1 MSGWGMKRGRVSLVF
16 LSLAA
21 VVAIG
26 GFWAARKAPG
36 AGASLGPYYDA
47 QVEAAELMKR
57 CAVAIRDYRLS
68 LGILIDPELDPN
80 ETGLIGDEFTD
91 ITTTV
96 GNLEAKRTATN
107 PAFAAL
113 MVRYFKEA
121 GLGPGDVVAIG
132 ASGSFPALILATLS
146 AARALDLEPITVYSI
161 GASMYGATVPEL
173 TFIDMLARLDEEGLI
188 PYTLAAV
195 SLGGDQDTG
204 EGTLFGNGRRV
215 MEEIAR
221 RAGVPV
227 IREDTIVASIQRR
240 LEVYRRQ
247 AADRPIRCFVNI
259 GGATP
264 NYGNTLTSLDFPNG
278 LVMRPPVMSTAPD
291 RGLIFEFAAAGIP
304 VINLLD
310 VRGLALKNG
319 LPIDPVPLPPI
330 GEGRIYE
337 TTKYSPGVALV
348 TLVLSAAIL
357 WAGAVMDELEPRGR
371 RT

>member
-1 MSGWGMKRGRVSLVF
+1 MF
-16 LSLAA
+16 LLLAA
-21 VVAIG
+21 VSAIG
-26 GFWAARKAPG
+26 GFWVARKAAG
-36 AGASLGPYYDA
+36 DGASLHPYYDA

-57 CAVAIRDYRLS
+57 CTAVIRDYRLS
-68 LGILIDPELDPN
+68 LGIPIDPELDPN

-91 ITTTV
+91 ITTSV

-121 GLGPGDVVAIG
+121 GLGPGDVIAVG

-146 AARALDLEPITVYSI
+146 AARALGLEPITIYSI
-161 GASMYGATVPEL
+161 GASMYGATLPNL
-173 TFIDMLARLDEEGLI
+173 TFVEMLRRLNQAGLI

-195 SLGGDQDTG
+195 SLGGDQDAG
-204 EGTLFGNGRRV
+204 EGTLFGNGKRV

-227 IREDTIVASIQRR
+227 IYEDTIAGSIRRR
-240 LEVYRRQ
+240 LDVYRRM

-264 NYGNTLTSLDFPNG
+264 NYGNTVTSLWFPNG
-278 LVMRPPVMSTAPD
+278 LVMRSQVMSTAPD
-291 RGLIFEFAAAGIP
+291 RGLIFEFAAAGIS

-330 GEGRIYE
+330 GEGRVYE
-337 TTKYSPGVALV
+337 TTKYSPGVAMLA
-348 TLVLSAAIL
+348 LVLSAAFL
-357 WAGAVMDELEPRGR
+357 WAGVVIAARDEVNGASRNSTRHEK
-371 RT
+371 